1 MQSTTFLSV
10 AFLMGIVMSIYLP
23 MNSSVSR
30 YLGSPIAASVV
41 FFIVALIT
49 TIVIFLYSGEYESI
63 PKLRGVPAYLYLAG
77 FISAFMIIGTTFL
90 IPKIGA
96 RKFFILLVS
105 GQILM
110 SILVSHFGILESP
123 KDPITLKKILGAT
136 LVIAGAIL
144 SRS

>member
-10 AFLMGIVMSIYLP
+10 AFFMGIVMSIYLP

-49 TIVIFLYSGEYESI
+49 TIVVFIFSGAYASI
-63 PKLRGVPAYLYLAG
+63 PNLRRLPAYLYLAG
-77 FISAFMIIGTTFL
+77 FISAFMIIGTTYL

-110 SILVSHFGILESP
+110 AIVVSHLGILESP
-123 KDPITLKKILGAT
+123 KDPITIKKALGAT

-144 SRS
+144 SRG

>member
-1 MQSTTFLSV
+1 MQTTPYLLV
-10 AFLMGIVMSIYLP
+10 AFFLGIVMSIYLP

-30 YLGSPIAASVV
+30 YLGSPVAASVV
-41 FFIVALIT
+41 FYIVALAT
-49 TIVIFLYSGEYESI
+49 TLAIFIYFGEYHSL
-63 PKLRGVPAYLYLAG
+63 PKIKGVPKYLYLAG

-110 SILVSHFGILESP
+110 AVLVSHLGILESP
-123 KDPITLKKILGAT
+123 KDPVTLKKLIGAT
-136 LVIAGAIL
+136 LVITGAAL
-144 SRS
+144 STS